1 MNEHKTIL
9 VVDDDALIRQS
20 VKRILE
26 KEKYDVITAED
37 GEPALEIIRQKSVDL
52 ILTDLK
58 MRKMDGMQLLKAA
71 KMLAPEID
79 VIMMTAHG
87 EVDTAVEAMRE
98 GAYHFIQKP
107 LKRAEILLNIA
118 RALEKQALVL
128 EVRSFREQL
137 EAEHHF
143 SNIIGQSS
151 VIREL
156 ITKVQQV
163 APSTAKVLILGESGT
178 GKEVFANALHAASP
192 RKNKPMV
199 KVSCAALPET
209 LLESE
214 LFGYEKGAFT
224 DAKTRKPGRFEL
236 ADGGTLFLDEIGE
249 MPKPQQV
256 KLLRVLQEGEFERLG
271 GTKTICVD
279 VRLIAAT
286 SKNLVEEVEAGNFRE
301 DLFYRL
307 NVVTLEIPP
316 LRDRREDI
324 PLLVDRFLKKYSEKN
339 EKPIR
344 GISREALNALE
355 VYDWGGNVRE
365 LESVIEQ
372 AIVLTQADS
381 IGLEDLPAS
390 IQPREISREKSI
402 TLPLGTPMEEVERR
416 VICETLKMTSGDK
429 ELAAKLLGISS
440 RTIYRKLGK
449 DDEDNGE

>member
-37 GEPALEIIRQKSVDL
+37 GEPALEIIRQKPVDL

-71 KMLAPEID
+71 KMLVPEID

-163 APSTAKVLILGESGT
+163 APSTANVLILGESGT

-224 DAKTRKPGRFEL
+224 DAKIRKPGRFEL

-339 EKPIR
+339 EKPIH
-344 GISREALNALE
+344 GISREALSALE
-355 VYDWGGNVRE
+355 VYDWRGNVRE

-390 IQPREISREKSI
+390 IQPCEISREKSI

>member
-37 GEPALEIIRQKSVDL
+37 GEPALEIIRQKPVDL

-192 RKNKPMV
+192 RKNKSMV

-324 PLLVDRFLKKYSEKN
+324 PLLVNRFLEKYSEKN

-381 IGLEDLPAS
+381 IGVADLPAS

>member
-37 GEPALEIIRQKSVDL
+37 GEPALEIIRQKPVDL

-163 APSTAKVLILGESGT
+163 APSTANVLILGESGT

-324 PLLVDRFLKKYSEKN
+324 PLLVNRFLKKYSEKN

-390 IQPREISREKSI
+390 IQPREISRGKSI

>member
-37 GEPALEIIRQKSVDL
+37 GEPALEIIRQKPVDL

-163 APSTAKVLILGESGT
+163 APSTANVLILGESGT

-307 NVVTLEIPP
+307 NVITLEIPP
-316 LRDRREDI
+316 LRERRADI

-339 EKPIR
+339 EKLIR

-355 VYDWGGNVRE
+355 VYDWRGNVRE

-381 IGLEDLPAS
+381 IGLADLPAS

>member
-37 GEPALEIIRQKSVDL
+37 GEPALEIIRQKPVDL

-98 GAYHFIQKP
+98 GAYHFIRKP

-163 APSTAKVLILGESGT
+163 APSTANVLILGESGT
-178 GKEVFANALHAASP
+178 GKEVFANALHAANP
-192 RKNKPMV
+192 RKNKSMV

-249 MPKPQQV
+249 MPKPLQV

-286 SKNLVEEVEAGNFRE
+286 NKNLAEEVEAGNFRE

-307 NVVTLEIPP
+307 NVITLEIPP
-316 LRDRREDI
+316 LRDRRVGC
-324 PLLVDRFLKKYSEKN
+324 VDRN
-339 EKPIR
+339 QRIQVV
-344 GISREALNALE
+344 GI
-355 VYDWGGNVRE
+355 
-365 LESVIEQ
+365 
-372 AIVLTQADS
+372 
-381 IGLEDLPAS
+381 
-390 IQPREISREKSI
+390 
-402 TLPLGTPMEEVERR
+402 
-416 VICETLKMTSGDK
+416 
-429 ELAAKLLGISS
+429 
-440 RTIYRKLGK
+440 
-449 DDEDNGE
+449 

>member
-37 GEPALEIIRQKSVDL
+37 GEPALEIIRQKPVDL

-163 APSTAKVLILGESGT
+163 APSTANVLILGESGT

-224 DAKTRKPGRFEL
+224 DAKIRKPGRFEL

-307 NVVTLEIPP
+307 NVITLEIPP
-316 LRDRREDI
+316 LRERRADI

-339 EKPIR
+339 EKLIR

-355 VYDWGGNVRE
+355 VYDWRGNVRE

-372 AIVLTQADS
+372 AIVLTRADS
-381 IGLEDLPAS
+381 IGLADLPAS